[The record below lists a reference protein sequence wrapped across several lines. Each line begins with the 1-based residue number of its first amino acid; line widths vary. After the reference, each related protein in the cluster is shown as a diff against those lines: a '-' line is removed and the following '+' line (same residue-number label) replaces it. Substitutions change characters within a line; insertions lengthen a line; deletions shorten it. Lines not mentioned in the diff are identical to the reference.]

1 MSMVRSLRYR
11 PKRSL
16 TSTRFWVWGVVIW
29 GALGGAPAHAGP
41 FDYRLGPE
49 DVLRIAVWRDD
60 SLTREALVRPDGMV
74 SFPLVGDVR
83 AEGRTVEELRAD
95 LVSRLSRYIPEPT
108 LSVEVIKLTSYR
120 IYVVGR
126 VNRPGEFV
134 VGHEIDVMQ
143 ALSMAGG
150 LTPFASENGIKILRR
165 ASGDAY
171 PFRYG
176 DVKKGDNLGQNILLE
191 RGDVVV
197 VP

>member
-1 MSMVRSLRYR
+1 MGANCEQRAEAAMTA
-11 PKRSL
+11 KRAAMGL
-16 TSTRFWVWGVVIW
+16 MAGIVFWAVV
-29 GALGGAPAHAGP
+29 AHAGGA

-49 DVLRIAVWRDD
+49 DVLRIAVWKDEH
-60 SLTREALVRPDGMV
+60 LTRETLVRPDGMV

-95 LVSRLSRYIPEPT
+95 LAQRLSRYIPDPT
-108 LSVEVIKLTSYR
+108 LSVEVVKLTSYR
-120 IYVVGR
+120 IYVLGR

-134 VGHEIDVMQ
+134 VGHDTDVMQ

-150 LTPFASENGIKILRR
+150 LTPFADENDIRVLRR
-165 ASGDAY
+165 TTGDAR

-176 DVKKGDNLGQNILLE
+176 EVKRGKNLGQNIVLD
-191 RGDVVV
+191 RGDVVI

>member
-1 MSMVRSLRYR
+1 MVDCLRYR
-11 PKRSL
+11 PKTILGSL
-16 TSTRFWVWGVVIW
+16 RLWVWGAVMCGGL
-29 GALGGAPAHAGP
+29 GAAIPAHAGP
-41 FDYRLGPE
+41 LDYRLGPE
-49 DVLRIAVWRDD
+49 DVLRIAVWKDD

-83 AEGRTVEELRAD
+83 AEGKTVEELKAD

-120 IYVVGR
+120 IYVLGR

-134 VGHEIDVMQ
+134 VGHDTDVMQ

-150 LTPFASENGIKILRR
+150 LTPFASENKIKVLRR
-165 ASGDAY
+165 TSGEVY

-176 DVKKGDNLGQNILLE
+176 DMTKGENVGQNILLE

>member
-1 MSMVRSLRYR
+1 MSTWL
-11 PKRSL
+11 
-16 TSTRFWVWGVVIW
+16 WVWGALIW
-29 GALGGAPAHAGP
+29 GALVGVIPVHAGP

-60 SLTREALVRPDGMV
+60 SLTREVLVRPDGMV

-83 AEGRTVEELRAD
+83 AEGKTVEELRAD

-120 IYVVGR
+120 IYVLGR

-134 VGHEIDVMQ
+134 VGHDTDVMQ

-165 ASGDAY
+165 TSGDAY